1 LSEVPNAIEIRLRKT
16 KPLAPPFHRHIAKG
30 KLIGNKCTVG
40 DRIIVY
46 EITATVPEGQVLA
59 TDETIFRFDQA

>member
-1 LSEVPNAIEIRLRKT
+1 MSELPVAIEIRLRKT
-16 KPLAPPFHRHIAKG
+16 KPLAPPFHQHIAKS

-46 EITATVPEGQVLA
+46 EITSTVPEGQVLA
-59 TDETIFRFDQA
+59 TDETIFHFDQT